1 MDVRRGAHT
10 DKGGVCA
17 VIMSRVGFHTTKEVV
32 RNRVEQMVNRSRRR
46 PRECML
52 LVAGT
57 GRVDGFA
64 YAERTERF
72 ELFTA
77 EEEALWWVQYVA
89 ARPFA
94 GAGRVYVALLRSM
107 KERAD
112 APLLCGAWSHRALQG
127 GRGRERLGR
136 LYARLGMRQV
146 ASAWEW

>member
-1 MDVRRGAHT
+1 MDVRRGAHP

-17 VIMSRVGFHTTKEVV
+17 VLMGRVGYHTTREVV

-52 LVAGT
+52 LVAVS

-64 YAERTERF
+64 YAEKTERF

-77 EEEALWWVQYVA
+77 DEEAIWWVQYVV
-89 ARPFA
+89 ARPCPQ
-94 GAGRVYVALLRSM
+94 AGRVYVALLRAM

-112 APLLCGAWSHRALQG
+112 APLLVGAWTHRALQG
-127 GRGRERLGR
+127 GKGRERLGR
-136 LYARLGMRQV
+136 LYARMGMRQV
-146 ASAWEW
+146 AAAWEW

>member
-1 MDVRRGAHT
+1 MDVRRGVHT
-10 DKGGVCA
+10 DKEGVCA
-17 VIMSRVGFHTTKEVV
+17 VIMSRVGFHTTKAVV

-46 PRECML
+46 PRESML
-52 LVAGT
+52 LVAWG

-77 EEEALWWVQYVA
+77 EEEAIWWVQYVG
-89 ARPFA
+89 ARPCA
-94 GAGRVYVALLRSM
+94 RAGRVYVALLRAM

-112 APLLCGAWSHRALQG
+112 APLLCGAWTHRALQG
-127 GRGRERLGR
+127 GEGQEKLGR

-146 ASAWEW
+146 ATAWEW